1 LDSLFDQVEQAARID
16 FSPAGEIDLSITHL
30 RNGVLARMVHTL
42 GVVEVRPNAAMSR
55 LTACR
60 RLGGKS
66 LLEWTVRR
74 MTESLRLDSVLVLC
88 PRIPQTQE
96 LVELAPRDVPLVIS
110 ERPDALARLCDA
122 LDQHPAEA
130 VVVAAAEHPFVD
142 PELIDRLVTTA
153 VNHPESDYISFCS
166 RTGRPAMLSPLGMIG
181 EWIRTD
187 SLRQAHHEARDLQER
202 EHVSSFLF
210 AHPERF
216 QLRLIP
222 VPQELDRDDLRLT
235 IGSEEDWEH
244 AQAIFEALG
253 PEHLDYQRIA
263 GLLDHQPALRQRMAV
278 LNRTV
283 SAA

>member
-1 LDSLFDQVEQAARID
+1 
-16 FSPAGEIDLSITHL
+16 
-30 RNGVLARMVHTL
+30 MVNTL
-42 GVVEVRPNAAMSR
+42 GVVEVRPNPGMPR

-74 MTESLRLDSVLVLC
+74 MTECLRLDRVLVLC
-88 PRIPQTQE
+88 PRTVQTQE
-96 LVELAPRDVPLVIS
+96 LLDSAPSDVPLLVS
-110 ERPDALARLCDA
+110 DGADALARLNGA
-122 LDQHPAEA
+122 LDAYPAEAA
-130 VVVAAAEHPFVD
+130 VVVAAEQPFVD

-153 VNHPESDYISFCS
+153 VNHPESNYISFCS
-166 RTGRPAMLSPLGMIG
+166 RNGRPTVFSPLGMMG
-181 EWIRTD
+181 EWICAQ
-187 SLRQAHHEARDLQER
+187 SLRQANAQARDPQER
-202 EHVSSFLF
+202 EHVASFLF
-210 AHPERF
+210 ARPERF

-235 IGSEEDWEH
+235 IRSEEDWEH

-253 PEHLDYQRIA
+253 PEQLDYQRIA
-263 GLLDHQPALRQRMAV
+263 GLLDHQPALRERMAA